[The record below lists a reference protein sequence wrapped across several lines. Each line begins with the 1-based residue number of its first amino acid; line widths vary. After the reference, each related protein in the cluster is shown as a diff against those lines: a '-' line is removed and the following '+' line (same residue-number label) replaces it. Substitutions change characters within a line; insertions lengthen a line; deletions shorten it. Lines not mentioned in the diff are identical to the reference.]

1 MLKENNMKQLEN
13 KKTAVQEQ
21 IRGFRILRLNEWIKE
36 HPELKM
42 GSNSHVSQLR
52 HGKTAFGDR
61 AARNIEHK
69 WGMPD
74 GYLDGVVPPEN
85 NFVSIRCFDAKTYFN
100 QLDREITNKSL
111 ITGNDLLRGIDLPRA
126 KFNGLFSHPVSENTI
141 KLLSIQGDTMCPD
154 ISNQDVLL
162 IDTSIQRLVGNGIYV
177 FILYD
182 LVYVQRLQ
190 ATPSGII
197 SIAANPQY
205 ENIAITDSMENDL
218 IIVAKCIAK
227 VPFQIQML

>member
-1 MLKENNMKQLEN
+1 MKQPEN
-13 KKTAVQEQ
+13 KKNAVQEQ

-74 GYLDGVVPPEN
+74 GYLDGVVPPDN
-85 NFVSIRCFDAKTYFN
+85 NYVTIRCFDAKTYFN
-100 QLDREITNKSL
+100 QLDREIMNKSL
-111 ITGNDLLRGIDLPRA
+111 ITGNDLLRGIDIPRA
-126 KFNGLFSHPVSENTI
+126 KFNSLFSHPVSENTI
-141 KLLSIQGDTMCPD
+141 KLLSVQGDTMCPG

-162 IDTSIQRLVGNGIYV
+162 IDTSIQSMVGNGIYV

-218 IIVAKCIAK
+218 IILAKCIAK

>member
-1 MLKENNMKQLEN
+1 MLKENNMKQPEN
-13 KKTAVQEQ
+13 KKNAVQEQ

-74 GYLDGVVPPEN
+74 GYLDGVVPPDN
-85 NFVSIRCFDAKTYFN
+85 NYVTIRCFDAKTYFN
-100 QLDREITNKSL
+100 QLDREIMNKSL
-111 ITGNDLLRGIDLPRA
+111 ITGNDLLRGIDIPRA
-126 KFNGLFSHPVSENTI
+126 KFNSLFSHPVSENTI
-141 KLLSIQGDTMCPD
+141 KLLSVQGDTMCPG
-154 ISNQDVLL
+154 ILNQDVLL
-162 IDTSIQRLVGNGIYV
+162 IDTSIQSMVGNGIYV

-218 IIVAKCIAK
+218 IILAKCIAK

>member
-1 MLKENNMKQLEN
+1 MKQPEN

-74 GYLDGVVPPEN
+74 GYLDGVVPPDN
-85 NFVSIRCFDAKTYFN
+85 NYVTIRCFDAKTYFN
-100 QLDREITNKSL
+100 QLDREIMNKSL
-111 ITGNDLLRGIDLPRA
+111 ITGNDLLRGIDIPRA
-126 KFNGLFSHPVSENTI
+126 KFNSLFSHPVSENTI
-141 KLLSIQGDTMCPD
+141 KLLSVQGDTMCPG
-154 ISNQDVLL
+154 ISNKDVLL
-162 IDTSIQRLVGNGIYV
+162 IDTSIQSMVGNGIYV

-182 LVYVQRLQ
+182 LVYVQR
-190 ATPSGII
+190 
-197 SIAANPQY
+197 
-205 ENIAITDSMENDL
+205 
-218 IIVAKCIAK
+218 
-227 VPFQIQML
+227 

>member
-1 MLKENNMKQLEN
+1 MKQPEN
-13 KKTAVQEQ
+13 KKIAVQEQ

-74 GYLDGVVPPEN
+74 GYLDGVVPPDN
-85 NFVSIRCFDAKTYFN
+85 NYVTIRCFDAKTYFN
-100 QLDREITNKSL
+100 QLDREIMNKSL
-111 ITGNDLLRGIDLPRA
+111 ITGNDLLRGIDIPRA
-126 KFNGLFSHPVSENTI
+126 KFNSLFSHPVSENTI
-141 KLLSIQGDTMCPD
+141 KLLSVQGDTMCPG

-162 IDTSIQRLVGNGIYV
+162 IDTSIQSMVGNGIYV

-218 IIVAKCIAK
+218 IILAKCIAK